1 MISVANPYLDN
12 LPYLSISTVNGAT
25 TLVRGSTPIQVDLQV
40 KQTSQNNSTIEVD
53 LRDTS
58 FIVSYDSRFLTVTGY
73 ENNVSTPTTG
83 QNYISTVRVRQTSTN
98 SDGSEGS
105 ISTFR
110 VSVKGFND
118 DYYNYYATA
127 TNSGLITTFI
137 NISGTASGAVVTQ
150 QININKN
157 SSV

>member
-1 MISVANPYLDN
+1 
-12 LPYLSISTVNGAT
+12 
-25 TLVRGSTPIQVDLQV
+25 
-40 KQTSQNNSTIEVD
+40 
-53 LRDTS
+53 
-58 FIVSYDSRFLTVTGY
+58 
-73 ENNVSTPTTG
+73 
-83 QNYISTVRVRQTSTN
+83 VRQTSTN

-127 TNSGLITTFI
+127 NNSGVITTFV